1 MKEISIG
8 KFDVK
13 LVQTTIPGNIVQ
25 AVEYCTLKAIS
36 KDQVYKKK
44 KALLPHVG
52 KRVEVFFRVAK

>member
-8 KFDVK
+8 KFDVQLK
-13 LVQTTIPGNIVQ
+13 QSIIPGKVVKI
-25 AVEYCTLKAIS
+25 VEYCTLKAIS